1 MSHFLYPEAVRHGR
15 LCVLLGVAACGDNL
29 APSLHVTGSAFSDDN
44 GNGIRDPDEA
54 GFADITVFIN
64 LDDDPT
70 ISGFD
75 PVTKTDA
82 EGNYTLEV
90 PGPGTYSVRE
100 VLPFGV
106 RVRAPSSKRKRLLG
120 TPHIIGGND
129 TSAGD
134 YGFMVAVGQPFQ
146 DILFQFCGGAL
157 ITDRHVVT
165 AAHCSVGVSPNE
177 VAIAAGTLDPF
188 EGGEIVGIE
197 SIAIHPAFIDVD
209 SGNDIAIWTLQDP
222 IDLEASNLFTV
233 ELASAETTAL
243 EQPGTLA
250 TTIGWGVSDRAS
262 SLLQQV
268 HVPIVGETDC
278 AAVYP
283 ESTNFTT
290 QLCAGSPLGGI
301 DSCQGDS
308 GGPLLVRDDAR
319 QVWVQAGI
327 TSYGE
332 GCALPEFPGIYA
344 RVSSLSEWAID
355 QASEA
360 SEPVS
365 VVVETGADSILD
377 FPNESAVR
385 PQVAAIDPRWQLT
398 GSTLP
403 SQVAPDAAVEVHWE
417 IIADGSPLTGFTCS
431 FEADVAAA
439 TPAQTVACELG
450 DNQVSVAGFATGIF
464 ATSLIVSREDVAYQR
479 LVNVI
484 SGVPT
489 RVTTTAALEAQD
501 PLDPDFSDPYHLD
514 YFDVT
519 GLSGTKAFA
528 IEASSGEFGMFLTL
542 YDAAE
547 RDFDNGG
554 GAVSFGEQIDND
566 GLQRLIFVPEAGK
579 TYLVGISSL
588 EEAALGT
595 YQVSILNDGTLTAH

>member
-1 MSHFLYPEAVRHGR
+1 MRLGR
-15 LCVLLGVAACGDNL
+15 LYVLLGVAACGDNL
-29 APSLHVTGSAFSDDN
+29 APSLHVSGSAFSDDN

-82 EGNYTLEV
+82 DGNYTLEV
-90 PGPGTYSVRE
+90 PGPGTYSVQE

-106 RVRAPSSKRKRLLG
+106 RARAPQSKRKKLLG
-120 TPHIIGGND
+120 LPHIIGGND

-134 YGFMVAVGQPFQ
+134 YGFMVAVGQPFE

-157 ITDRHVVT
+157 ITDRHVIT
-165 AAHCSVGVSPNE
+165 AAHCSQGVSPSE

-188 EGGEIVGIE
+188 EGGDIVGVERIT
-197 SIAIHPAFIDVD
+197 IHPAFLDVD
-209 SGNDIAIWTLQDP
+209 RGDDIAIWTLKDP

-243 EQPGTLA
+243 EQSGTLA
-250 TTIGWGVSDRAS
+250 TTIGWGVSDRVS

-268 HVPIVGETDC
+268 HVPIVDADEC
-278 AAVYP
+278 AAAYP
-283 ESTNFTT
+283 ESTNFGT
-290 QLCAGSPLGGI
+290 QICAGSPLGGI

-308 GGPLLVRDDAR
+308 GGPLVVRDDAR
-319 QVWVQAGI
+319 QVWIQAGI

-332 GCALPEFPGIYA
+332 GCALPGFPGIYA
-344 RVSSLSEWAID
+344 RVSALSEWALA
-355 QASEA
+355 QARET
-360 SEPVS
+360 SEPVA
-365 VVVETGADSILD
+365 VVVAQGEDSILD

-385 PQVAAIDPRWQLT
+385 PQVGAINARWQLT

-403 SQVAPDAAVEVHWE
+403 SQVAPNEAVELHWE
-417 IIADGSPLTGFTCS
+417 IIGDGSPLTGFTCS
-431 FEADVAAA
+431 FEGDLAAA

-450 DNQVSVAGFATGIF
+450 DTEVSVPGFATGIF
-464 ATSLIVSREDVAYQR
+464 ATSLTVTRDDVEFR
-479 LVNVI
+479 RNVNVI
-484 SGVPT
+484 SGTPART
-489 RVTTTAALEAQD
+489 QTTGALEAQD
-501 PLDPDFSDPYHLD
+501 PLDPDFTFAPFHLD
-514 YFDVT
+514 YFDVS

-528 IEASSGEFGMFLTL
+528 IEATTNEFTMFLTV

-547 RDFDNGG
+547 RDFANGG
-554 GAVSFGEQIDND
+554 GAIGFGEFIDD
-566 GLQRLIFVPEAGK
+566 DTQRIIIVPEAGK
-579 TYLVGISSL
+579 TYLVGVSSF

-595 YQVSILNDGTLTAH
+595 YQISIVNDGTIAPH